1 MLCPQRITGTNK
13 HCRIKVI
20 SKTGALQSYCEVY
33 GFTEVPA
40 PTQKE
45 AQLKLLVPFN
55 YLHFWALPTENS
67 IYGLKILSSSWVPHP
82 CLPGYFPFSNY
93 FFYFLMPLPEGPGRH
108 DVPLQG
114 QQCRAPSPLGH
125 QEEPAA
131 RSEYEH
137 GQKRSSRRLFFSL
150 LPFVFVRHTVSSL
163 LFAADT
169 LVPLSGGWLLG
180 VQPLGARLS

>member
-1 MLCPQRITGTNK
+1 M
-13 HCRIKVI
+13 
-20 SKTGALQSYCEVY
+20 
-33 GFTEVPA
+33 PA

-55 YLHFWALPTENS
+55 YLHFWSLPTENS
-67 IYGLKILSSSWVPHP
+67 IYGLKILFSSWAPHP
-82 CLPGYFPFSNY
+82 CLSGYFPFSNY

-131 RSEYEH
+131 SSEYEH

-150 LPFVFVRHTVSSL
+150 LPFVFVRDTVSSL
-163 LFAADT
+163 LFVADT